1 MKFIDH
7 APSLRKSVI
16 KAMMFK
22 EFRQLLRDPRMRMIV
37 FVAPVLMLL
46 VFGYAAS
53 TDVQNIRVAVYDQD
67 KTFESRRII
76 EKIFSSGHFI
86 LSHNASSLRDIEQY
100 IQRSECEAAVNIP
113 PGFALNASKG
123 RKVLIQLILDGTDPN
138 RSMII
143 GLHLQTAIMPV
154 ISEQS
159 QNSALQKAFT
169 TGGTVNPHQPVV
181 AVERIFF
188 NETLES
194 RVYFLPA
201 ILGLIMALVI
211 IMLTSMS
218 IVKERENGNMDQ
230 ITVSPIRPTEYII
243 GKTIP
248 YGLIALINIITISI
262 IIVAWFGIP
271 LRGSF
276 LLLLFCAL
284 LYIIACLGLGIFI
297 STISSSQ
304 QQAMLTTFL
313 ILLPAL
319 MLSGFVFPIASMPQ
333 SIQFITYANPMRY
346 FMTLVREIFLKGTGI
361 TALWDQML
369 PLAVLGFIFI
379 TLSIGRFKRGF
390 L

>member
-1 MKFIDH
+1 MKFFDRIS
-7 APSLRKSVI
+7 SLRTPVI
-16 KAMMFK
+16 KAMILK
-22 EFRQLLRDPRMRMIV
+22 EFRQLLRDKRMRIV
-37 FVAPVLMLL
+37 LFVAPVLMLL

-76 EKIFSSGHFI
+76 EKIFSSGHFV
-86 LSHNASSLRDIEQY
+86 LSHNASSLRDIEQL

-113 PGFALNASKG
+113 AGFALNAGKG
-123 RKVLIQLILDGTDPN
+123 QKVLIQLILDGTDPN

-143 GLHLQTAIMPV
+143 GLHLQTAIMP
-154 ISEQS
+154 ITTEQAR
-159 QNSALQKAFT
+159 NNALQMAFT
-169 TGGTVNPHQPVV
+169 TGNTVNAYPPIVSI
-181 AVERIFF
+181 ERIFF

-201 ILGLIMALVI
+201 ILGLILALTI

-230 ITVSPIRPTEYII
+230 ITVSPIRPAEYIV

-248 YGLIALINIITISI
+248 YGLIALINTICISI
-262 IIVAWFGIP
+262 VIVAWFGIP

-276 LLLLFCAL
+276 LLLLLCAL

-346 FMTLVREIFLKGTGI
+346 FMTLIREIFLKGTGI

-369 PLAVLGFIFI
+369 PLAVLGTVFIS
-379 TLSIGRFKRGF
+379 LSVRRFKRGF
-390 L
+390 

>member
-1 MKFIDH
+1 MKEIDH
-7 APSLRKSVI
+7 TSSLRKSVI
-16 KAMMFK
+16 KAMVLK
-22 EFRQLLRDPRMRMIV
+22 EFRQLLRDPRMRLIV

-53 TDVQNIRVAVYDQD
+53 TDVQNVRIAIYDQD

-76 EKIFSSGHFI
+76 ERIFSSGHFM
-86 LSHNASSLRDIEQY
+86 LSHNASSLKDIEQI

-123 RKVLIQLILDGTDPN
+123 RRVLVQLILDGTDPN

-143 GLHLQTAIMPV
+143 GLHLQSALLPI
-154 ISEQS
+154 IAEQS
-159 QNSALQKAFT
+159 QNSALQEAFT
-169 TGGTVNPHQPVV
+169 TGSSVNFNQPVI
-181 AVERIFF
+181 AIERIFF

-230 ITVSPIRPTEYII
+230 IAVSPIRPTEYIL

-248 YGLIALINIITISI
+248 YGLIALINIVTISI
-262 IIVAWFGIP
+262 IIVTWFGIP

-333 SIQFITYANPMRY
+333 SIQLITYANPMRY

-361 TALWDQML
+361 TVLFDQMI
-369 PLAVLGFIFI
+369 PLASLGIVFIF
-379 TLSIGRFKRGF
+379 LSVRRFKRGF
-390 L
+390 